1 MTYHEIGIQALS
13 PSQHS
18 KLRNGHRVR
27 VKLGNHHKIHVSE
40 EQHKKIHKAHAK
52 GSAHTIQFDPYQQ
65 EIHKSGGGWMDTL
78 KDIGRVAL
86 PILKPIAT
94 DLAHKGL
101 DFGINKITGSGRGR
115 PKKHHG
121 GALYPAGYGLHH
133 GYHQHHAHTPKKHVG
148 FGMHKQHKHRKGKGF
163 LGNVLGSILPF

>member
-13 PSQHS
+13 HSQHS
-18 KLRNGHRVR
+18 KLKNGHRVR

-65 EIHKSGGGWMDTL
+65 EIHKSGSGWMDTL

-86 PILKPIAT
+86 PILKPIA
-94 DLAHKGL
+94 L
-101 DFGINKITGSGRGR
+101 I
-115 PKKHHG
+115 
-121 GALYPAGYGLHH
+121 
-133 GYHQHHAHTPKKHVG
+133 
-148 FGMHKQHKHRKGKGF
+148 
-163 LGNVLGSILPF
+163 